1 MAYVEYNI
9 LLQHLQEIYP
19 DHTRAWNTQVR
30 QGQGPTEPVQE
41 AAADLRTTQMFNQL
55 ICSGACGS
63 LRAPSEQPPAG
74 SWASSVLHDIQR
86 FHRQGYM
93 VGGLTAATLRRHEKL
108 WTGAS
113 SDMGIQTAA
122 CSQLAF
128 WNLHDLTTAVP
139 PPNSDRWASLQE
151 IQLWA
156 LSHTIKNHDRLPGPG
171 WTSWGSWLG
180 RAGRLLGLTAASSS
194 HLVVPLG
201 SRQWKR
207 WREGC

>member
-1 MAYVEYNI
+1 
-9 LLQHLQEIYP
+9 
-19 DHTRAWNTQVR
+19 
-30 QGQGPTEPVQE
+30 
-41 AAADLRTTQMFNQL
+41 
-55 ICSGACGS
+55 
-63 LRAPSEQPPAG
+63 
-74 SWASSVLHDIQR
+74 
-86 FHRQGYM
+86 M

-180 RAGRLLGLTAASSS
+180 RAGRLLGLTAASSA
-194 HLVVPLG
+194 HLVAGNGSDGGRGAEGQVLPRWLLTASQTATTTMERGVAGGPLLG
-201 SRQWKR
+201 FLQALIVSREVEWWQDTL
-207 WREGC
+207 